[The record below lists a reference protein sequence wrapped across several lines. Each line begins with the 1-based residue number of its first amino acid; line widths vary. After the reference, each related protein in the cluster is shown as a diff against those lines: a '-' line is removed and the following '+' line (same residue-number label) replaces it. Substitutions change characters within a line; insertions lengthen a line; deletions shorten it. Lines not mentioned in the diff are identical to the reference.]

1 MVSALEPLGMLECGN
16 SLRNGSTSDI
26 STFDCREMNVGKEMN
41 VGVEKVPISEFRPWT
56 SGESKKF

>member
-16 SLRNGSTSDI
+16 SLRNGSTYDI
-26 STFDCREMNVGKEMN
+26 STFYCWASDIRKERN
-41 VGVEKVPISEFRPWT
+41 VGVEKVIISKFGPWT